1 MSQSNNNSDDP
12 LFIMH
17 IGATYAVRISVLH
30 GSSHGL
36 MALPVHGVVRVR
48 LQGGRGNDAQEV
60 DVSTLSEE
68 IGKWEGFGIW
78 DTSTHAQPL
87 ADRPAQQIKADLTFK
102 LRMKVGFVC
111 WLELG
116 RIPCA
121 ALSSVVSLVFRS
133 YLASRY
139 CSRTDCKCVLGSV
152 CLQVAS
158 LLSLSVVQHLEMAP
172 VLLGVYFLQT
182 AFDA

>member
-68 IGKWEGFGIW
+68 IGKWDGFGIW

-102 LRMKVGFVC
+102 LRMKVRIAFV
-111 WLELG
+111 
-116 RIPCA
+116 
-121 ALSSVVSLVFRS
+121 
-133 YLASRY
+133 
-139 CSRTDCKCVLGSV
+139 DCC
-152 CLQVAS
+152 C
-158 LLSLSVVQHLEMAP
+158 
-172 VLLGVYFLQT
+172 
-182 AFDA
+182 